1 MKYLKLYEQ
10 FRLILEATGKRCV
23 LVDGT
28 SSAGKSYMTK
38 GLKAKGWIV
47 IGSDDF
53 AGESEMKIPFD
64 HAGDGYDTEAGEK
77 FHKKMKDERKG
88 D

>member
-47 IGSDDF
+47 IL
-53 AGESEMKIPFD
+53 
-64 HAGDGYDTEAGEK
+64 
-77 FHKKMKDERKG
+77 
-88 D
+88 